1 MIFYGSC
8 DKNITSD
15 FANAL
20 KNPLSPDGG
29 LYCPSELKKFNINE
43 LKDLDFSEFAKKI
56 YESFNVNISMD
67 LFLNSLDA
75 YLEFDTKEPFVI
87 RKLDNNTDICELF
100 HGKTRAFKDLA
111 LAPLARLL
119 KDEKQLIM
127 CATSGDTGP
136 ATLSAFSKN
145 PKTKVVCIYPKGK
158 TSVVQERQMANV
170 DYGNSLVLAID
181 GNFDDAQTKLKE
193 LLNDEEFK
201 NIIKKSGYELSAA
214 NSLNFG
220 RIMYQLMY
228 HFYLSLKYD
237 EKINVVVPSGNFGNA
252 LACFYAKQMGANID
266 KIKIVS
272 NENTILYDFF
282 TTGEYDLRSREFKCT
297 YSPAMDILKSSNLE
311 RLIFYFFGDIRT
323 KELFTNLKNN
333 KYFKISKDELSKLQE
348 HFIAYKCSDSEC
360 LANIKKYSDK
370 YLLDPHTAT
379 TINAL
384 DKGFHVI
391 CSTAE
396 WSKFTPSINKAL
408 GIFKDELTSIKDYAK
423 KYNYKLNENLLN
435 ALNSSTYYAK
445 DIKVDE
451 IKNTIIEWIKQ

>member
-29 LYCPSELKKFNINE
+29 LYCPSELKVFNPNE
-43 LKDLDFSEFAKKI
+43 LKGLNFSEFAKKI
-56 YESFNVNISMD
+56 YESFNANISME
-67 LFLNSLDA
+67 LFLNSLNA

-87 RKLDNNTDICELF
+87 KKLDENTDICELF

-136 ATLSAFSKN
+136 ATLSAFSEN

-158 TSVVQERQMANV
+158 TSIVQERQMANV
-170 DYGNSLVLAID
+170 EYKNALVLAID

-193 LLNDEEFK
+193 LLNDVEFK
-201 NIIKKSGYELSAA
+201 SVIKSTGYELSAA

-228 HFYLSLKYD
+228 HFYLSLQYD
-237 EKINVVVPSGNFGNA
+237 KKVNFVVPSGNFGNA
-252 LACFYAKQMGANID
+252 LACFYAKTMGANID

-282 TTGEYDLRSREFKCT
+282 TTGEYDLREREFKCT

-311 RLIFYFFGDIRT
+311 RLIFYFFGDTRT
-323 KELFTNLKNN
+323 KELFDSLKNN
-333 KYFKISKDELSKLQE
+333 KYFKITKDELARLNE
-348 HFIAYKCSDSEC
+348 HFIAYKCSDEEC
-360 LANIKKYSDK
+360 LANIKKYSK
-370 YLLDPHTAT
+370 NYLLDPHTAT

-384 DKGFHVI
+384 DGGFHVI

-396 WSKFTPSINKAL
+396 WTKFTPSINKAL
-408 GIFKDELTSIKDYAK
+408 GINQDEITGIKELAK
-423 KYNYKLNENLLN
+423 KYNYKLNESLLN
-435 ALNSSTYYAK
+435 ALNSTKYYAK
-445 DIKVDE
+445 EIKVNE
-451 IKNTIIEWIKQ
+451 IKNTILEWIKQ